1 MKKQSLLIIS
11 VLLFFIMLAAIFTM
25 IRFLDHD
32 GIRKGMPFT
41 DYYALISEE
50 DRFDYL
56 GYSFYEK
63 ENGDSVVVQFSPD
76 GKTVEKVRVYPRF
89 LTSNTQKRFHKIE
102 SGMTI
107 YKVVSLV
114 GVPHYSATS
123 GMISMVFDAADGT
136 EYSIYFTREDF
147 SSNSDLIVSRVTI
160 LD

>member
-63 ENGDSVVVQFSPD
+63 ENGDSVVVQFSQM
-76 GKTVEKVRVYPRF
+76 GKLLKKY
-89 LTSNTQKRFHKIE
+89 E
-102 SGMTI
+102 ST
-107 YKVVSLV
+107 
-114 GVPHYSATS
+114 P
-123 GMISMVFDAADGT
+123 VF
-136 EYSIYFTREDF
+136 
-147 SSNSDLIVSRVTI
+147 
-160 LD
+160 